1 MSRPKAA
8 QTWQP
13 GCTTTEE
20 ANWANHPTPSGSMS
34 QENPMWQAALRAV
47 AVGRG

>member
-13 GCTTTEE
+13 WRANAVE
-20 ANWANHPTPSGSMS
+20 ANWSNNPSPSGSMRK
-34 QENPMWQAALRAV
+34 ENPMWQAALIAV